1 LEITVRK
8 SDGNKVRRPARR
20 EKELSN
26 QFSVLSDDG
35 DDDWYEEPEFD
46 IGELT
51 STLLPSSP
59 HKLTARR
66 RLDRFL
72 EQRRLDMDLRDMFDE
87 DDAESRARRNRRNR
101 RQRARQKPLANA

>member
-1 LEITVRK
+1 MRK
-8 SDGNKVRRPARR
+8 GDGNKARRNIRR
-20 EKELSN
+20 EKDLGN
-26 QFSVLSDDG
+26 QFSVLPDDVD

-46 IGELT
+46 IGELA

-59 HKLTARR
+59 HKLSARR

-87 DDAESRARRNRRNR
+87 DDDESARARRQRRRR